1 MVDVPLLHALLK
13 AVPRRAALLLVG
25 DVDQL
30 PSGGPGQV
38 LADLLASGAVP
49 VVRLSEVFRQA
60 ARSRIVVNAHRSE
73 LIVDFDGRDVAY
85 DFGEL
90 DELVLAYARD
100 DDPQGAGLGVPG
112 GGAAGDDAAL
122 PDAAAEPALHGGDAR
137 AAAGGAGGAAQG
149 GGDRGQGP
157 AGAAAL
163 VQAQGVAL
171 MMGAVT
177 AITPSGRCIARED
190 TVTLHLRCR
199 SSALVIASD

>member
-30 PSGGPGQV
+30 PSVGPGQV

-90 DELVLAYARD
+90 DELVLAYATT
-100 DDPQGAGLGVPG
+100 V
-112 GGAAGDDAAL
+112 
-122 PDAAAEPALHGGDAR
+122 HK
-137 AAAGGAGGAAQG
+137 AQG
-149 GGDRGQGP
+149 SEYPAVVLPVTTQHYPMLQRNLLYTGVTRGRR
-157 AGAAAL
+157 L
-163 VQAQGVAL
+163 VVLVAQPKAVAI
-171 MMGAVT
+171 AVEGEQERRRW
-177 AITPSGRCIARED
+177 S
-190 TVTLHLRCR
+190 
-199 SSALVIASD
+199 